1 MVGSGR
7 ATIAEV
13 CDMSRA
19 NVADGLYSKAL
30 QGLSSLGGSGKHDQ
44 NQERDLH
51 RWVKGMHGMTLEP
64 FEITMELNASWLDTF
79 KQVSSFPVFPPLF
92 PTVGHLVPFEVPGK
106 KGVFPQTVPMLL
118 PHELLDAT
126 WRAGAVQ
133 DSSGESY
140 VWSN

>member
-30 QGLSSLGGSGKHDQ
+30 QGLSSLGGGGRHDQ

-64 FEITMELNASWLDTF
+64 FEVTMELNASGLDT
-79 KQVSSFPVFPPLF
+79 L
-92 PTVGHLVPFEVPGK
+92 VGIECIQFSCVCHP
-106 KGVFPQTVPMLL
+106 
-118 PHELLDAT
+118 
-126 WRAGAVQ
+126 
-133 DSSGESY
+133 
-140 VWSN
+140 

>member
-30 QGLSSLGGSGKHDQ
+30 QGLSSLGASGKHDQ

-64 FEITMELNASWLDTF
+64 FEVTMELNVSWFANRCIQTSI
-79 KQVSSFPVFPPLF
+79 KYSIPVFATLILY
-92 PTVGHLVPFEVPGK
+92 TVGHLVPFEVPGK
-106 KGVFPQTVPMLL
+106 
-118 PHELLDAT
+118 
-126 WRAGAVQ
+126 
-133 DSSGESY
+133 
-140 VWSN
+140 